1 MAKAERQPLS
11 KESFDN
17 NADLLVFRDRHEYR
31 TRSRLGYYAAGLFAL
46 FGAAFG
52 VWLCVQ
58 LLVIWPSQDGA
69 YASSDRIT
77 GFIAAPIFLPF
88 SVLLSLLAQGFFRT
102 NPRIVIS
109 PAGIKFYNRLGILRL
124 RSETFL
130 VEFDDIDRVETI
142 GVADKNRFE
151 VQPTK
156 FRRALKIFTDE
167 RGGLLLRWNTFSREE
182 ALRFEDA
189 FVASMKEMATRAI
202 GSR

>member
-1 MAKAERQPLS
+1 MTVAARPIS
-11 KESFDN
+11 KVSFDN

-31 TRSRLGYYAAGLFAL
+31 TRSRFGYFAAGVVAL
-46 FGAAFG
+46 FGATFG

-58 LLVIWPSQDGA
+58 LLVIWPSHDGV
-69 YASSDRIT
+69 YASSNRIA

-88 SVLLSLLAQGFFRT
+88 SALLSLLALGFFRT
-102 NPRIVIS
+102 NPWIVIS
-109 PAGIKFYNRLGILRL
+109 PAGVKFHNRLGILRL
-124 RSETFL
+124 RAETFL
-130 VEFDDIDRVETI
+130 VEFGDIDRVETI

-156 FRRALKIFTDE
+156 FRHALKIFTDD
-167 RGGLLLRWNTFSREE
+167 RGGLLLRWNTFNREE
-182 ALRFEDA
+182 ALRFENA